1 MTPPSV
7 SPAPES
13 ATAEAATAEA
23 ATAEAATAEAATA
36 ERPWVARRRDA
47 VSWALAAGHLALV
60 FSAVPVAAVLGP
72 SPAVVVLFL
81 WFGLTMSGLLNLMH
95 ECAHRLA
102 FRRRASN
109 DLVGR
114 WVLGPL
120 TLADFDAYRQRHWAH
135 HKNLGLDTDTKDA
148 YLVELGGGGTARLL
162 LRCLTL
168 REAARKVTH
177 QGVAPAGDEHPVARG
192 MALARTAA
200 VQAVVAGGVLA
211 VAAAAHD
218 GTGDVVA
225 AAAVA
230 YGFVY
235 LYGLGSL
242 TVLAAILRAIAEH
255 QTGDDGALDEG
266 RAALRNF
273 RTGPVSRLV
282 FGAYGF
288 SDHGTHHR
296 RPSVPHYR
304 LAEVTASL
312 ASEEP
317 ALRPDAGY
325 LATLRRLR
333 REHGMPVP
341 TSA

>member
-1 MTPPSV
+1 MT
-7 SPAPES
+7 SPAVPR
-13 ATAEAATAEA
+13 TAGTGAV
-23 ATAEAATAEAATA
+23 
-36 ERPWVARRRDA
+36 ERPWAERRRDT
-47 VSWALAAGHLALV
+47 VSWALAATHLTLV
-60 FSAVPVAAVLGP
+60 FAAVPVAAALGP

-148 YLVELGGGGTARLL
+148 YLVELGGGAAARLL

-177 QGVAPAGDEHPVARG
+177 QGVAPAGDEHPVATGR
-192 MALARTAA
+192 ALARTAA
-200 VQAVVAGGVLA
+200 VQAVLAGGVLA
-211 VAAAAHD
+211 VAAAAHE
-218 GTGDVVA
+218 GTGEVLT

-242 TVLAAILRAIAEH
+242 TVFVSILRAIAEH
-255 QTGDDGALDEG
+255 QTGDDDTLDEG

-282 FGAYGF
+282 FGSYGF

-304 LAEVTASL
+304 LPAVTAAL
-312 ASEEP
+312 AADEP
-317 ALRPDAGY
+317 ALLPDAGY

-333 REHGMPVP
+333 REHRAPLP
-341 TSA
+341 ASA